1 MPTTMSRTT
10 MHALDALYASA
21 TGGVAL
27 PVISSPANG
36 DLVPISS
43 GRGTLL
49 IFQTTGTAATVVI
62 KSALAPPYGANADV
76 TVTLASTD
84 IQAEFVRNDGIG
96 RFDQGPLT
104 PANAGFVLLN
114 YTTPTALKVY
124 AVTIP

>member
-1 MPTTMSRTT
+1 

-21 TGGVAL
+21 AGGVAL

-49 IFQTTGTAATVVI
+49 IFQTSGTAATVVI
-62 KSALAPPYGANADV
+62 KSVLAPPYGTNTDV

-84 IQAEFVRNDGIG
+84 IQAEFIRNDGIG
-96 RFDQGPLT
+96 RFDQGG
-104 PANAGFVLLN
+104 ANAGLVMLN